1 MLDKMVEGATI
12 DSMMIKK
19 ELMMTNPGIGAYY
32 EAYAE
37 LEAAAD
43 AFYTAAHKMADLLPN
58 KAAALYDVCDAVN
71 DQVVDVDVELDE
83 VV

>member
-1 MLDKMVEGATI
+1 MA
-12 DSMMIKK
+12 
-19 ELMMTNPGIGAYY
+19 TNPGIGAYY

-37 LEAAAD
+37 LEAAAE
-43 AFYTAAHKMADLLPN
+43 AFYMAAHKMADLLPN

-71 DQVVDVDVELDE
+71 AQVVDIDVELDE